1 MLTKSLLTE
10 NRKVIYSLHPL
21 KGYPS
26 LFIFVKVF
34 KTSLNLNGWNI
45 KVDTTGEMY
54 SKDIKWIHSF
64 WSKLGLGIFTSDVF
78 K

>member
-1 MLTKSLLTE
+1 MLTKSLLIE

-21 KGYPS
+21 KAYPS

-34 KTSLNLNGWNI
+34 KTSLNLNSWNI

-54 SKDIKWIHSF
+54 LKDIKWIHSF
-64 WSKLGLGIFTSDVF
+64 WSKLVLGIFTSYSF
-78 K
+78 E